1 MSDLSTNAPTAKSRQ
16 TALPG
21 GLGFMYER
29 RWLIWYFVQR
39 QLTQTY
45 KGSYLG
51 IVWAFLTPLLMIILY
66 TIVFSEILDLRF
78 REVESNPNLNFGLY
92 LYCGLIP
99 FMVYAE
105 TVNQCVGLV
114 KSNAQL
120 VQRVVF
126 PVEVLPLTSALANF
140 LSHLFGLG
148 VLILVVAALNR
159 TVEWTLVLLPVL
171 MVLQLLFV
179 VGLGYLVAVIG
190 AYLPDVKE
198 TLRAIV
204 RASFF
209 ITPIIWPV
217 SKVADKEVLSL
228 VVELNPLAFLVEG
241 YRNLVLDGEIPG
253 IKPTLYFA
261 LFAGALF
268 AVGFVLFNRTKKQ
281 FADLI

>member
-1 MSDLSTNAPTAKSRQ
+1 M
-16 TALPG
+16 PG

>member
-1 MSDLSTNAPTAKSRQ
+1 MSTHTSETSTVKNGKGR
-16 TALPG
+16 LPG
-21 GLGFMYER
+21 VLGSMYGQ

-39 QLTQTY
+39 QLTQNY

-51 IVWAFLTPLLMIILY
+51 FVWAFLTPLLMIILY
-66 TIVFSEILDLRF
+66 TIVFSEILGLRF
-78 REVESNPNLNFGLY
+78 REVDSNSSLNFGLY

-99 FMVYAE
+99 FLVYAE
-105 TVNQCVGLV
+105 TVNQCVSLV

-126 PVEVLPLTSALANF
+126 PIEVLPLTSALANF
-140 LSHLFGLG
+140 ISHLFGLG
-148 VLILVVAALNR
+148 MLVLVIAVMNR
-159 TVEWTLVLLPVL
+159 TVEWTLIMLPVI

-179 VGLGYLVAVIG
+179 VGLGYLVAVVG

-198 TLRAIV
+198 TLRAFV

-228 VVELNPLAFLVEG
+228 VVKLNPLAFLVEA
-241 YRNLVLDGEIPG
+241 YRNLVLDGVIPAT
-253 IKPTLYFA
+253 KPMIYFGLFA
-261 LFAGALF
+261 LTLF
-268 AVGFVLFNRTKKQ
+268 IVGFFLFNRTKKQ

>member
-171 MVLQLLFV
+171 MALQLLFV

>member
-1 MSDLSTNAPTAKSRQ
+1 
-16 TALPG
+16 
-21 GLGFMYER
+21 MYEQ

-39 QLTQTY
+39 QLTQNY

-51 IVWAFLTPLLMIILY
+51 FLWAFLTPLLMIILY

-78 REVESNPNLNFGLY
+78 REVEGNSNLNFGLY

-105 TVNQCVGLV
+105 TANQCVGLV

-126 PVEVLPLTSALANF
+126 PIEVLPLTSTLANF
-140 LSHLFGLG
+140 MSHLFGLG
-148 VLILVVAALNR
+148 VLIVVIAALNR
-159 TVEWTLVLLPVL
+159 TLEWTIVVLPVI
-171 MVLQLLFV
+171 MFLQLLFI

-198 TLRAIV
+198 TLRAVV

-209 ITPIIWPV
+209 ITPIIWPA
-217 SKVADKEVLSL
+217 SRVADKEVLSL
-228 VVELNPLAFLVEG
+228 VVDLNPLAFLVEA
-241 YRNLVLDGEIPG
+241 YRKLVLDGEIPG
-253 IKPTLYFA
+253 VMPMLYFG
-261 LFAGALF
+261 LFASVLAIF
-268 AVGFVLFNRTKKQ
+268 GFVLFNRTKKQ